1 LGCAAYSRKGLAS
14 ITGRER
20 NHIACLQ
27 SINRFAPDPRHLARF
42 TAVAIKLQDFL
53 LHIVA
58 PVLRFPVVILAP
70 ILPTTLQVGFLP
82 TNFIQQVH
90 LASSFV
96 HHLLRLAKKDFPV
109 DPQLALILEM
119 FDYFPLIMVTVT
131 QTFLLICFVKLIYID
146 IENY

>member
-1 LGCAAYSRKGLAS
+1 MGCAAYSRKGLAS
-14 ITGRER
+14 ITGQER

-27 SINRFAPDPRHLARF
+27 SVNHFAPDPLHLARF

-58 PVLRFPVVILAP
+58 PVLKFPVVILTP
-70 ILPTTLQVGFLP
+70 IVGFLP
-82 TNFIQQVH
+82 THFIQQVH

-96 HHLLRLAKKDFPV
+96 HHLLRVAKKDFPV

-131 QTFLLICFVKLIYID
+131 QTFFTYLLC
-146 IENY
+146 